1 LVSMTFFNG
10 KRPTKKAARFGIA
23 SLLALTLAGL
33 TFMPSGFVI
42 ERPGAVFNV
51 MGTLDDQAVIS
62 SEDTEIFPSDTQLDI
77 TTVSLLGNREYNPN
91 WIQVLIAWLDPEQ
104 VVLPLDQVYPPNQT
118 TEQARAESSLQMEV
132 SQQDAIA
139 AALLN
144 MGYEVPRTL
153 YVNMVLEDSPSAG
166 VLVAGD
172 FVESVN
178 EKTVVTFEELK
189 AEIQESKGNEIALG
203 VVRDGKE
210 IVVPITPALNANS
223 YAIGAMIGYT
233 YDFPVDISLQLGD
246 VGGPSGGLIF
256 SLGIIDALTPGS
268 IAGNGHIAGTGTI
281 AADGSVGP
289 IGGIALKMVA
299 AKNAG
304 AQVFLAPVANCS
316 EVVGNIPGGLE
327 VVEVRDLT
335 QALEVLSSFSK
346 SEALPALGC
355 TK

>member
-1 LVSMTFFNG
+1 MTFFNG
-10 KRPTKKAARFGIA
+10 KRPGKKVSRLGIA
-23 SLLALTLAGL
+23 SLLMLSLLGL
-33 TFMPSGFVI
+33 TFLPSGFVI

-62 SEDTEIFPSDTQLDI
+62 SSDSEIFPSETQLDI

-91 WIQVLIAWLDPEQ
+91 WVQVLIAWLDPNQ

-139 AALLN
+139 AALLS

-153 YVNMVLEDSPSAG
+153 YVNMVLEKSPSSG
-166 VLVAGD
+166 VLIAGD
-172 FVESVN
+172 LVVN
-178 EKTVVTFEELK
+178 VNQNPVATFEELK
-189 AEIQESKGNEIALG
+189 AQIQESKGSEISIG
-203 VVRDGKE
+203 VIRDGQD
-210 IVVPITPALNANS
+210 VSLQVTPALNGDV

-233 YDFPVDISLQLGD
+233 YDFPVDISLQLGE

-268 IAGNGHIAGTGTI
+268 IAGDGHIAGTGTI
-281 AADGSVGP
+281 AADGTVGP

-304 AQVFLAPVANCS
+304 AQVFLAPQANCAD
-316 EVVGNIPGGLE
+316 VIGNIPVGLE
-327 VVEVRDLT
+327 VVAVRDLG